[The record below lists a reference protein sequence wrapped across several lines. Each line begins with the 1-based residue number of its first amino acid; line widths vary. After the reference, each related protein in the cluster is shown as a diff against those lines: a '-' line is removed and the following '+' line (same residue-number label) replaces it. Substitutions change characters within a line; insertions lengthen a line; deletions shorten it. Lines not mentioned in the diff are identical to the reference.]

1 MSNITLIIVIVVA
14 VVVVAVIAILGYQM
28 ARKRRTTQLRD
39 QYGPE
44 YDRVVDQAD
53 SQHEAESELR
63 GRSKR
68 HEQLELRSLDSSE
81 REDFER
87 RWSDVQ
93 VQFVDDPSTAVRN
106 ADLLVV
112 EVMAARGYPVEDFEH
127 RTDDLSVRHPEVTQR
142 YREARR
148 IAQANEDGTV
158 DTEDLRQAVTSY
170 RSLVL
175 ALLGD
180 DEDRSRRN
188 GTESTHDNNQ
198 MTERETQA

>member
-14 VVVVAVIAILGYQM
+14 VVVVVVLAIVGYQM
-28 ARKRRTTQLRD
+28 AQKRRTTQLRE

-44 YDRVVDQAD
+44 YDRAVDQAD

-93 VQFVDDPSTAVRN
+93 AQFVDDPSTAVRN
-106 ADLLVV
+106 ADQLVV
-112 EVMAARGYPVEDFEH
+112 EVMSARGYPVEDFDQRAE
-127 RTDDLSVRHPEVTQR
+127 DVSVRHPEVTQR

-148 IAQANEDGTV
+148 IAQANKDGTV

-175 ALLGD
+175 ALLAD
-180 DEDRSRRN
+180 DEDHRRRN
-188 GTESTHDNNQ
+188 GTESDHDNNQ